1 MSANTIKPRYE
12 HDCEACRFVG
22 QTVSEGIFYDLYAC
36 APGDV
41 PVSYIAR
48 YGNEDDEYSSARVSY
63 PDDIL
68 PAHHKMTR
76 ALLAAQ
82 GIEPRIID

>member
-12 HDCEACRFVG
+12 HDCDECRFVG
-22 QTVSEGIFYDLYAC
+22 QTVSEGIFYDLYVHEAQ
-36 APGDV
+36 GTYV
-41 PVSYIAR
+41 AR
-48 YGNEDDEYSSARVSY
+48 YGSEGEDYSTARVSF

-68 PAHHKMTR
+68 PAHHKVTR